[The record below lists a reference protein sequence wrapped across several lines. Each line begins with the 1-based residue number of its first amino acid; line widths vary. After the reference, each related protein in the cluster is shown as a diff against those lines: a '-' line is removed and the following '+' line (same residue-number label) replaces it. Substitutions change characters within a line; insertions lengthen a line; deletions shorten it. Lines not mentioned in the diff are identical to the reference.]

1 MLPQRVRVDQ
11 LRPHETTDE
20 ELLQRLIANVR
31 RGVMLQDP
39 IIADEKTLVILDGH
53 HRHAAFQVLGIE
65 YIPCIL
71 VNYDSAGIRVEPRR
85 PGFAVSKQEVIR
97 RGLSG
102 DLYPPKTTRH
112 HFPGPQR
119 PWNP

>member
-11 LRPHETTDE
+11 LRPHETTDA
-20 ELLQRLIANVR
+20 ELLQKLIADVR
-31 RGVMLQDP
+31 RGVLVQDP
-39 IIADEKTLVILDGH
+39 VIADQKTFVILDGH
-53 HRHAAFQVLGIE
+53 HRHAACKVLGIE

-71 VNYDSAGIRVEPRR
+71 VDYESPGIRVETRR
-85 PGFAVSKQEVIR
+85 PDVCVSKQEVIR

-112 HFPGPQR
+112 IFPGPQK
-119 PWNP
+119 PGDP